1 MLSQLI
7 VQNFAIIDNLT
18 VDFKDGL
25 TVLTGET
32 GAGKSLIIDAIGLL
46 FGNRSSSVMIRNGE
60 TKAKVEGLFENV
72 SDNTKKVLNDL
83 EIELL
88 EGDVVVIKRELSI
101 TGKNLIR
108 VNGEIIT
115 LSQLEQLATT
125 LGDVHAQGETHRLFT
140 EHNYLSF
147 IDNDEI
153 NSELSNYLVL
163 RKKYLSTYNEYK
175 KMIELSKTDN
185 SNLEFWEYQYNEL
198 EKANLSVNEISSL
211 EAQLVV
217 LNNFENIYNS
227 LSSIKKDLE
236 EHNILS
242 TLYETVTNL
251 NKLMKI
257 QNEFSQDYE
266 KFNDYYYEI
275 EDFENKINNKL
286 RNLDFDENH
295 LNEINERLSYLNTL
309 KHKYNRSIKD
319 LIAYK
324 VELKDKIDSFEQID
338 DKILLLKNQLEKE
351 FNQVK
356 NAAYSI
362 TKLRKEAAKKL
373 EQNVL
378 ITLHDLMLNKVT
390 LTIKFNDYELK
401 DMMNSQLF
409 KTNGCDEIDILI
421 SFNVGESPKPLS
433 KVASGGE
440 MSRVML
446 ALKVHTL
453 EKLGLSTIIFDEID
467 SGVSGSVAEKVGE
480 KLKNISKYTQVLAIT
495 HLPIV
500 ASFADNQYYIYKEFS
515 EKSTST
521 KVKELHEAERIDII
535 AEMISPNDK
544 TSKSKDLAKLMLLN
558 NK

>member
-18 VDFKDGL
+18 VDFKGGL

-60 TKAKVEGLFENV
+60 SKAKVEGLFENV
-72 SDNTKKVLNDL
+72 SDSTKKILSDM

-88 EGDVVVIKRELSI
+88 DGDVVVIKRELSN

-115 LSQLEQLATT
+115 LSQLEQLAST

-153 NSELSNYLVL
+153 NTELSNYLLL
-163 RKKYLSTYNEYK
+163 RKKYLHTYNEYK

-185 SNLEFWEYQYNEL
+185 TNLEFWQYQYNEL
-198 EKANLSVNEISSL
+198 EKANLSLNEISSL
-211 EAQLVV
+211 EGQLIV
-217 LNNFENIYNS
+217 LNNFENIFNS

-242 TLYETVTNL
+242 TLYEMVSNL

-257 QNEFSQDYE
+257 QPEFSQDYE

-286 RNLDFDENH
+286 RNLDFDEKH

-324 VELKDKIDSFEQID
+324 VELKDKIESFEQID
-338 DKILLLKNQLEKE
+338 DKIEDFKYQLENEYAKL
-351 FNQVK
+351 K
-356 NAAYSI
+356 LSAYHI
-362 TKLRKEAAKKL
+362 TQMRKEAAKKL

-378 ITLHDLMLNKVT
+378 MTLRDLMLNKVT
-390 LTIKFNDYELK
+390 LSIKFNDYELT
-401 DMMNSQLF
+401 DMMNSQIF

-453 EKLGLSTIIFDEID
+453 QKLGLSTIIFDEID
-467 SGVSGSVAEKVGE
+467 SGVSGNVAEKVGE

-500 ASFADNQYYIYKEFS
+500 ASFADNQYYICKEFT
-515 EKSTST
+515 ENSTST
-521 KVKELHEAERIDII
+521 KIKELNEGERIDII

-544 TSKSKDLAKLMLLN
+544 SSKSKDLAKLMLLN